1 MKYKRNMQQF
11 IDIFFMLSTLGVM
24 IICLD
29 MSTAEGV
36 WILPALYMLC
46 FCSCIYNQKYT
57 EKIAVKII
65 VFCAYI
71 RYVIL
76 PFAYYILN
84 DGYDLGDGK
93 ILLRYV
99 SPILFQNARVI
110 LIMALEMITIF
121 LSIRVAA
128 PKIYKESEKTE
139 TEIKPLGMTNV
150 CIAVIGFLLIIIHPG
165 LVGVLKRFMGYI
177 QVQNTLYVMIYRV
190 AVAVWILGFISAIK
204 VSRIIRR
211 ESIRCMVSVIAWL
224 VFCLESAIGST
235 GEISRWGLVINL
247 LIGYIILEKM
257 YSQYQKKMQAGVILV
272 GVIGILALTLEKFA
286 YLEADGMAES
296 FLRIINYKTLNSY
309 FAGPTNIAYAVQTKE
324 NYRGVISLHTA
335 LNDIFGNFPVL
346 NHFLSMTDQSGWY
359 FNKTIYGM
367 IESSDQV
374 CPFSG
379 QAYMCMSYLGVV
391 IWNAVLSVAGM
402 LFERKAEKNAYLTWK
417 YIFYYMTVVLTIGTI
432 INLAIICQYV
442 WIRILPLAI
451 VFYFDAGV
459 KERHIRHRIR
469 I

>member
-1 MKYKRNMQQF
+1 
-11 IDIFFMLSTLGVM
+11 
-24 IICLD
+24 
-29 MSTAEGV
+29 
-36 WILPALYMLC
+36 
-46 FCSCIYNQKYT
+46 
-57 EKIAVKII
+57 
-65 VFCAYI
+65 
-71 RYVIL
+71 
-76 PFAYYILN
+76 
-84 DGYDLGDGK
+84 
-93 ILLRYV
+93 
-99 SPILFQNARVI
+99 
-110 LIMALEMITIF
+110 
-121 LSIRVAA
+121 
-128 PKIYKESEKTE
+128 
-139 TEIKPLGMTNV
+139 
-150 CIAVIGFLLIIIHPG
+150 
-165 LVGVLKRFMGYI
+165 
-177 QVQNTLYVMIYRV
+177 
-190 AVAVWILGFISAIK
+190 
-204 VSRIIRR
+204 
-211 ESIRCMVSVIAWL
+211 
-224 VFCLESAIGST
+224 
-235 GEISRWGLVINL
+235 
-247 LIGYIILEKM
+247 
-257 YSQYQKKMQAGVILV
+257 
-272 GVIGILALTLEKFA
+272 
-286 YLEADGMAES
+286 MAES

-451 VFYFDAGV
+451 VFYFDVGV